1 MFLYNKK
8 MFFCCLQ
15 REIEKLSK
23 NLSYFGTNGLRSLVM
38 AHRTLDEEFYERWN
52 EEYQAASNS
61 LVDRELSLH
70 VKKKKV
76 NFFFFLFIYYFF
88 LILIF
93 PKVKKKTFTFAPPP
107 PPPPT

>member
-1 MFLYNKK
+1 

-76 NFFFFLFIYYFF
+76 NFFFFFIYLLFF
-88 LILIF
+88 FWGFLLGLF
-93 PKVKKKTFTFAPPP
+93 LFLFLFLFQTDEPKMRKQVSF
-107 PPPPT
+107 